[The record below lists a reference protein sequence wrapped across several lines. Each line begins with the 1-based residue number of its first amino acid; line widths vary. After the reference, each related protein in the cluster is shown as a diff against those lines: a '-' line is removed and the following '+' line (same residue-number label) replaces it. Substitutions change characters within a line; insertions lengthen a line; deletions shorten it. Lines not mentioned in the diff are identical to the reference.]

1 MNMEI
6 RKTEERDLPEVLAI
20 YRYARTF
27 MREHGNPRQWGDK
40 WPPEAL
46 IREDIRRGKSYV
58 CEADGRVEATFFYD
72 EGENVE
78 PAYSVI
84 DGSFTGPARYGV
96 VHRIAAKRVPVLRN
110 RPYSGGR

>member
-46 IREDIRRGKSYV
+46 IWEAIRR
-58 CEADGRVEATFFYD
+58 
-72 EGENVE
+72 
-78 PAYSVI
+78 
-84 DGSFTGPARYGV
+84 
-96 VHRIAAKRVPVLRN
+96 
-110 RPYSGGR
+110 

>member
-6 RKTEERDLPEVLAI
+6 RKTEERDLPAVLAI
-20 YRYARTF
+20 YRHARTF

-58 CEADGRVEATFFYD
+58 CEADGRVEATFS
-72 EGENVE
+72 
-78 PAYSVI
+78 PS
-84 DGSFTGPARYGV
+84 S
-96 VHRIAAKRVPVLRN
+96 
-110 RPYSGGR
+110 